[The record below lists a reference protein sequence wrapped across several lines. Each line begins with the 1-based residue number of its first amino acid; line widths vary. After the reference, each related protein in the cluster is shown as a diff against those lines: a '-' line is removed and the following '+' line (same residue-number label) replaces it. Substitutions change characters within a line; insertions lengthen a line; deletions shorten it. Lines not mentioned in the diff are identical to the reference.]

1 MLSRLFDTKRL
12 FSVQAP
18 FSGDA
23 IGKEFSRTSSRVVN
37 ALQTLTRENKQQVHE
52 RFDSGKVFTL
62 ACVVGLPSWM
72 AITSFG
78 GSDLSVGIGITGVMT
93 GMFLA
98 ASSGILYLVEEAE
111 RCNLLRFL
119 RSDLPRRIQRLDQYS
134 PDLREVQSILQ
145 DMERNRYPGYHPNI
159 RDWYLAEK
167 KGS

>member
-1 MLSRLFDTKRL
+1 MLSRLFGAKQL

-18 FSGDA
+18 FPGDA
-23 IGKEFSRTSSRVVN
+23 IGKEFSRTPSRAVV

-52 RFDSGKVFTL
+52 QFDSGKVFTL

-72 AITSFG
+72 GITSFG
-78 GSDLSVGIGITGVMT
+78 GSDLSIGIGITGVMM

-98 ASSGILYLVEEAE
+98 TSSGILYLAENAE
-111 RCNLLRFL
+111 RRNLLRFL
-119 RSDLPRRIQRLDQYS
+119 RSDLPWRIQRLNRYS
-134 PDLREVQSILQ
+134 PDFREVHSILQ

-167 KGS
+167 QGS